1 MKEKEIKVERRIKVK
16 LEIVQYDDGQM
27 TIQASGENE
36 VSTQE
41 AVGIL
46 EIAKFD
52 IIAKMGAGNN
62 EPELV
67 EVTINEAD
75 LLLDSTG
82 FLKKQGLGVGDK
94 MMMPKAIAEAR
105 EQSQKIASE

>member
-1 MKEKEIKVERRIKVK
+1 M
-16 LEIVQYDDGQM
+16 
-27 TIQASGENE
+27 
-36 VSTQE
+36 STQE

-52 IIAKMGAGNN
+52 IIAKMGAG
-62 EPELV
+62 ETDTDHELV

-82 FLKKQGLGVGDK
+82 YLKKQGLGVGDK
-94 MMMPKAIAEAR
+94 MMMPKAIAEAEVGEPKDNR
-105 EQSQKIASE
+105 